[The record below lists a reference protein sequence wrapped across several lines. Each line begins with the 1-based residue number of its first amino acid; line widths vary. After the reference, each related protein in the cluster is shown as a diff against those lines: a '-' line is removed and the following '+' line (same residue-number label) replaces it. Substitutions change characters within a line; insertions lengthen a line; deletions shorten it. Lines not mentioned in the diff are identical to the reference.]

1 MSLLRIF
8 IVIWRKVMHTCE
20 APVFWGLHT
29 NMNCPFLL
37 TLNTRQFKKTIPKEN
52 CRLYGSYSYIIQRRI
67 QNPVKHL
74 RLSFFGKIVNE
85 YKLWANYICKKAPSS
100 GIIPSTCVYHRFW
113 LEDWVLW
120 ILLVLVSE
128 AQSVHIVAQEKL

>member
-8 IVIWRKVMHTCE
+8 IVIWRNVMHTCE
-20 APVFWGLHT
+20 ALVFGGLHT
-29 NMNCPFLL
+29 NMNCTFPL
-37 TLNTRQFKKTIPKEN
+37 TLNTRQFKKTIPKKN
-52 CRLYGSYSYIIQRRI
+52 CRLYGIYSYIIQRCI

-74 RLSFFGKIVNE
+74 TRSFFGKIVNE
-85 YKLWANYICKKAPSS
+85 YKLLANYICKKALSS

-128 AQSVHIVAQEKL
+128 TQSAHIVAQEKL